1 MKKFFSKIAQ
11 RAFALAISTMV
22 VTNTFAQGAAGIDAA
37 SSELATYMDP
47 PRKHDDDTRRSSR
60 ISWSSASLFKM
71 ELW

>member
-11 RAFALAISTMV
+11 RAFALAISIMV
-22 VTNTFAQGAAGIDAA
+22 VTNTFAQG
-37 SSELATYMDP
+37 
-47 PRKHDDDTRRSSR
+47 DDTRRSSR

>member
-11 RAFALAISTMV
+11 RAFALAISIMV

-37 SSELATYMDP
+37 SS